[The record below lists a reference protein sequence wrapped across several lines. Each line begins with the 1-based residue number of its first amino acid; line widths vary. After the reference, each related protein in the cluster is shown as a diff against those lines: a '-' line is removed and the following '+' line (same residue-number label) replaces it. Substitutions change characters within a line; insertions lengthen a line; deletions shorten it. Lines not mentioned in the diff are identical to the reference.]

1 MSDTS
6 VSESYIFAVCIRAK
20 LDATVAV
27 FLNMDFVVERGR
39 VGCFFLEQKG
49 AHG

>member
-27 FLNMDFVVERGR
+27 FLNMDFVERGR
-39 VGCFFLEQKG
+39 VGCCFLEQKG
-49 AHG
+49 ARG